1 MINRMIMDEK
11 TKELGILCFVQAADA
26 GDMLSQFAV
35 GNLYLQRY
43 WQEKMNP
50 ELYFLPT
57 FFIFSDARKRDDL
70 LEKALNWYDKAAKQ
84 GHIPA
89 KVGYAKMLLEDPTN
103 DNVTNAL
110 KIYEEAD
117 KADNVDATYNLGFVG
132 FPQFPLF
139 FYMQIYYEG
148 LYNVPK
154 DRVRGFT
161 YLKRAADLG
170 DISACYFLGFA
181 YHKGLF
187 ENDNPNAAVPTIS
200 KEGEGGEKL
209 CEQDIAKCCE
219 YLEKAAKGGHSKAHI
234 YLHQMYYNGDGVEK
248 NLAKSHDHLIL
259 AIRIGDPE
267 AMFIYGNQLY
277 TGE

>member
-1 MINRMIMDEK
+1 M
-11 TKELGILCFVQAADA
+11 
-26 GDMLSQFAV
+26 
-35 GNLYLQRY
+35 
-43 WQEKMNP
+43 
-50 ELYFLPT
+50 
-57 FFIFSDARKRDDL
+57 
-70 LEKALNWYDKAAKQ
+70 
-84 GHIPA
+84 
-89 KVGYAKMLLEDPTN
+89 
-103 DNVTNAL
+103 
-110 KIYEEAD
+110 
-117 KADNVDATYNLGFVG
+117 
-132 FPQFPLF
+132 
-139 FYMQIYYEG
+139 
-148 LYNVPK
+148 YNVPK
-154 DRVRGFT
+154 DRVRGFA

-187 ENDNPNAAVPTIS
+187 ENDNPNAAVPTTS

-248 NLAKSHDHLIL
+248 NPSKSHDHLIL

-277 TGE
+277 TGEYSLFYVLWRYSEGVKKDLKAALEYFLQAGARGNADAMCSAGAMIYNGEGQEKDLKKAFEVYSNAASLGSLAAIKNVD